1 MVEHMVEHTV
11 EHTVEHMG
19 GAGFGTTREALLRTA
34 GHRARRVWWA
44 LVALAAA
51 MTAVPGCSDTPQTG
65 AIYIPDTKGGDVKWG
80 LGDAKGDAN
89 SDAAEDASD
98 DIAQE
103 DAGPGTDDVISGPI
117 YVYYDLGIAAGQPP
131 KGDDGIPCLDGC
143 QVTVTQN
150 SSRTIGALVLAGGKT
165 PVPNVMVQFALKD
178 PSTTLGTILS
188 GSVPTDEN
196 GRATTTIK
204 GSSSALGVFDV
215 EVTLPELPEALPIT
229 YTVSVQ
235 SKIKGPPTITVH
247 PQVSASLSS
256 FGDVNVRLL
265 KQVNGLP
272 LCKDL
277 DLFDVNNLPP
287 AVSTSPN
294 LKFDKPW
301 TVSSAYTGTLP
312 PDGSDVAF
320 TVIALGWKAGTG
332 SLTGNPVIGGCAD
345 TGFTVHLNKTTKGA
359 EGDSLVINIR
369 DLPLRLKG
377 VYDMTTFVDLLT
389 LLPPNVEKFVKIILN
404 IISDPVAGLLATICQ
419 LTNGSIQDIC
429 AAVFQD
435 PNNPDPN
442 KLSGVGGLVV
452 DFLGQILLS
461 ALPPQVQQV
470 ITSTKDIKNIL
481 QNFTINGTIEINAEP
496 DSNGYLSDKW
506 TLQTWSSITYKWSLG
521 QSCPPS
527 DPNCGLKT
535 INFDQFQPNVVT
547 GKFEL
552 WRNFLPNSKVP
563 DDTIKIGKHALDVKW
578 GALINFILEK
588 QILPLVFFD
597 PKDPSA
603 PTIDSYEKLL
613 KYLLAGNKQCLIK
626 DTCCAEFVNGISSSG
641 LANTLLTTACDA
653 ATVLGPAFLSSY
665 LNTLDTVTGNPQTGA
680 GLLLGTPKCP
690 ILDPNGDNIVDN
702 LGSPDTSSTVNQ
714 CQWDMTLGIG
724 GGTPKAISARFF
736 ATRQ

>member
-1 MVEHMVEHTV
+1 MS
-11 EHTVEHMG
+11 G
-19 GAGFGTTREALLRTA
+19 NNSF
-34 GHRARRVWWA
+34 ARSGLHVATSWVT
-44 LVALAAA
+44 LVAVFFAGLA
-51 MTAVPGCSDTPQTG
+51 GCSDAPQTG

-80 LGDAKGDAN
+80 LGDTKGDGI
-89 SDAAEDASD
+89 SDIGDDATATTQD
-98 DIAQE
+98 DAIAS
-103 DAGPGTDDVISGPI
+103 TDDVLTGPVYI
-117 YVYYDLGIAAGQPP
+117 YYDLGVNAGKPP
-131 KGDDGIPCLDGC
+131 KGDDGIPCLDSC

-150 SSRTIGALVLAGGKT
+150 SSRTVGALVLVDGKT
-165 PVPNVMVQFALKD
+165 PLANVMVQFALKD
-178 PSTTLGTILS
+178 PTTPLGTVLS
-188 GSVPTDEN
+188 GAVPTDEN

-204 GSSSALGVFDV
+204 ANNSNQLGVFDV
-215 EVTLPELPEALPIT
+215 VVTIPDMPDAAPIE

-265 KQVNGLP
+265 KQVNGGP

-320 TVIALGWKAGTG
+320 TVVALGWKAGTG

-345 TGFTVHLNKTTKGA
+345 KGFTVHLNKTTKGA
-359 EGDSLVINIR
+359 EGDNLIVNVR

-377 VYDMTTFVDLLT
+377 IYDMTTFVDLLS
-389 LLPPNVEKFVKIILN
+389 LLPPTVEKFVKIVLN
-404 IISDPVAGLLATICQ
+404 IVSDPVGGLLATICQ

-429 AAVFQD
+429 AAIFQD

-452 DFLGQILLS
+452 DFLKNILIA
-461 ALPPQVQQV
+461 ALPQSVQQV
-470 ITSTKDIKNIL
+470 ITSTGDVKQIL
-481 QNFTINGTIEINAEP
+481 ENFTINGTIEIDMEP
-496 DSNGYLSDKW
+496 DNTGYLSDKY
-506 TLQTWSSITYKWSLG
+506 TLHTWNAITYKWSLG
-521 QSCPPS
+521 QTCPAS

-547 GKFEL
+547 GHFEL
-552 WRNFLPNSKVP
+552 WRNFLPNSTVP

-588 QILPLVFFD
+588 QILPLIFYD
-597 PKDPSA
+597 PANPTD

-613 KYLLAGNKQCLIK
+613 KYLLAGDKKCLIK
-626 DTCCAEFVNGISSSG
+626 DTCCADFINGISSSG
-641 LANTLLTTACDA
+641 LANTLLTGACDA
-653 ATVLGPAFLSSY
+653 ATTLGPAFLESY
-665 LNTLDTVTGNPQTGA
+665 LNSLDAVSGNPQTGS
-680 GLLLGTPKCP
+680 GLVLGTPKCP

-702 LGSPDTSSTVNQ
+702 LGSPDTTSTVNQ

-736 ATRQ
+736 AVRQ